1 MTEFELVQK
10 YHKLEKA
17 IKNEGYTV
25 SPINIGFYIHN
36 ARGTIVADV
45 GTLDGLS
52 GFLQGVQY
60 LNDQLAN
67 EMKKNDC

>member
-10 YHKLEKA
+10 YQRLSKALE
-17 IKNEGYTV
+17 NEGYIV

-45 GTLDGLS
+45 GTLDGIS
-52 GFLQGVQY
+52 GFLQGIQY
-60 LNDQLAN
+60 INDQIAKN
-67 EMKKNDC
+67 ETNSRT

>member
-10 YHKLEKA
+10 YQRLEKA
-17 IKNEGYTV
+17 LANEGYTV

-45 GTLDGLS
+45 GTMDGLS
-52 GFLQGVQY
+52 GFLQGIQY
-60 LNDQLAN
+60 LNDQLA
-67 EMKKNDC
+67 KS

>member
-10 YHKLEKA
+10 YQKLETALK
-17 IKNEGYTV
+17 KEGYTV

-36 ARGTIVADV
+36 SRGTIVADV

-52 GFLQGVQY
+52 GFLQGVQWKS
-60 LNDQLAN
+60 DEIQGAIGP
-67 EMKKNDC
+67 